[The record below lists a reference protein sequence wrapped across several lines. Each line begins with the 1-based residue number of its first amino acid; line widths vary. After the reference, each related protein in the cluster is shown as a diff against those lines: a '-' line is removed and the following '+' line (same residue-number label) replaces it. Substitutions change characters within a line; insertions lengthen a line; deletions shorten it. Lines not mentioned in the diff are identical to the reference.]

1 MNKKG
6 FLSIVLHSHLP
17 FVKHPEEEFF
27 LEENWLYEAISES
40 YLPLYIAFTNLK
52 EKGTKFQITMSM
64 TPPLVLMLQDNLLL
78 KRFNRYLKNRIEL
91 LKEEFSSTVKGEI
104 KELFKFYYD
113 RYQDL
118 YRVFNDELK
127 GDLIYGFGELFN
139 EGLLELITCSATH
152 EILPLEINE
161 KIKEVQVYLGVETF
175 IKAFGRE
182 PRGIWLA
189 ECAYTQGIDRILSKH
204 GIKFTILDTHGILY
218 ADMPPVYGVS
228 APIISESGVAFFGRD
243 PESSKQVWSALEGY
257 PGDFNYREFYRDIGY
272 DLPEELVKKYLH
284 PAGFRFDSGI
294 KLHKITG
301 KVPLNKK
308 EPYDRNKAMEIVE
321 THAGNFMLNRE
332 LEAKYLLGIIDREPI
347 MLASFDAELFG
358 HWWFE
363 GPDFLESVLDKVYN
377 FSNVIETIN
386 PYDYLVKYPV
396 NQISEPS
403 TSSWGDGGYFKV
415 WLNEGTD
422 WIYPYLHV
430 MGQEMITLAKKYKNP
445 TLLEKRLLNQMSRE
459 LLLAESSDWAFLISV
474 GTAVNYATNMEKFH
488 INAFYTLEQE
498 LNNKKINLNFLEYLE
513 EKDSIF
519 PFIDYNIF
527 K

>member
-257 PGDFNYREFYRDIGY
+257 PGDFNYREFYRDIDY
-272 DLPEELVKKYLH
+272 DLPEELIKKYLH

-358 HWWFE
+358 HWWF
-363 GPDFLESVLDKVYN
+363 
-377 FSNVIETIN
+377 
-386 PYDYLVKYPV
+386 
-396 NQISEPS
+396 
-403 TSSWGDGGYFKV
+403 
-415 WLNEGTD
+415 
-422 WIYPYLHV
+422 
-430 MGQEMITLAKKYKNP
+430 
-445 TLLEKRLLNQMSRE
+445 
-459 LLLAESSDWAFLISV
+459 
-474 GTAVNYATNMEKFH
+474 
-488 INAFYTLEQE
+488 
-498 LNNKKINLNFLEYLE
+498 
-513 EKDSIF
+513 
-519 PFIDYNIF
+519 
-527 K
+527 